1 MLILLRHGQTQA
13 NASGQYLGRSDPP
26 LTELGRAQAR
36 ALAPVV
42 VGAARVVTSP
52 LIRATQTAEFLDLGV
67 PLCIDDRWVEMDY
80 GLLDRAPLGT
90 IDGEMARRWRRDPE
104 YAPGGG
110 ESLAQVGH
118 RVRQACEELAEEVA
132 HCDVVVVSH
141 VSPIKAAV
149 AWSLGV
155 GDEVAW
161 RMFLALASVTRIATS
176 EGSPSLHGFNDQ
188 AHLAK

>member
-1 MLILLRHGQTQA
+1 MLILLRHGQTEA

-42 VGAARVVTSP
+42 AGAARVVSSP
-52 LIRATQTAEFLDLGV
+52 LVRATQTAESLNLGIPLD
-67 PLCIDDRWVEMDY
+67 IDDRWVEMDY

-90 IDGEMARRWRRDPE
+90 IDEEVARRWRRDPD

-110 ESLAQVGH
+110 ESLAQVSH
-118 RVRQACEELAEEVA
+118 RVRRACEELTEEA
-132 HCDVVVVSH
+132 ARHHVVVVSH

-149 AWSLGV
+149 AWALGV

-161 RMFLALASVTRIATS
+161 RMFLALASVTRIATN
-176 EGSPSLHGFNDQ
+176 GDGPSLHGFNDQ
-188 AHLAK
+188 AHLTK